1 VKDYIVGDKSEYY
14 STVKAAG
21 IFSSGRLEPGQQ
33 MTSPDTTDQIV
44 EQNENEYLSQINAVG
59 VVSDPL
65 PPQGTWLEAGIIYAW
80 EGQNVIVRQE
90 HLRTEHDPDTVPAL
104 FTVYRENYDGMLWIA
119 NENIL
124 IGDERTHEEIKY
136 SGIQAH
142 TTVAGQTPDLTPAL
156 WKLYREDWAAWV
168 QPVGSH
174 DVYRLDDKVTHNAVR
189 WISTNDA
196 NSWEPGVFG
205 WVEE

>member
-1 VKDYIVGDKSEYY
+1 METLSQLEKSEYW
-14 STVKAAG
+14 SVVNAAG
-21 IFSSGRLEPGQQ
+21 DILDSGRIEPGLRLS
-33 MTSPDTTDQIV
+33 TSSPVIV
-44 EQNENEYLSQINAVG
+44 HDQNENAYLSEINAVG
-59 VVSDPL
+59 VVNDPL

-136 SGIQAH
+136 SGIQSH

-189 WISTNDA
+189 WISTNDT